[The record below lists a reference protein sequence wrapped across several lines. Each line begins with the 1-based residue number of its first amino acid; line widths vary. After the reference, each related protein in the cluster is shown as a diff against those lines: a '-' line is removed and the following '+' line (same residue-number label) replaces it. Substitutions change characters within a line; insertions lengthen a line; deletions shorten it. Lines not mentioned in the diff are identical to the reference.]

1 MVYSTMESVFIM
13 RYKRAVKF
21 RKSRYKKIRKLFL
34 LGVVMPVV
42 LVLAGYLVASLI
54 ILPSMSG

>member
-1 MVYSTMESVFIM
+1 MVYSTMERLTIM

-21 RKSRYKKIRKLFL
+21 RKSRYKKIRKLLL
-34 LGVVMPVV
+34 LGVVMPVA

-54 ILPSMSG
+54 ILPSMSS